1 MPTFSGKNRILSLVR
16 KICQAASY
24 FALLV
29 LISAALNSCAG
40 STGKKPS
47 ADATSSAVSTVENEA
62 VSEEIPQNLPDVEL
76 SPDLMYKL
84 LLSDLARQRSYN
96 KVALDAL
103 VDAAIETRDPRL
115 AAQATRQA
123 VISSQFSTA
132 IQMARLW
139 QELAP
144 DNIDVYQTLGNLL
157 VVENQPEQALQYYS
171 KALSLTDEKNRGQIL
186 KQIGNTLIRYTSKEQ
201 ALELIDTLAQ
211 QYPRSADVA
220 LAHANV
226 SSSLKK
232 YDTTATALDRALALE
247 PENIDAAVFKF
258 SLLVLQKKDSEADQ
272 FANEFLKK
280 YPKSLE
286 LRNLLARHYLES
298 NDLEAAEREYLIIYQ
313 QDDTSIIALMS
324 LALIRMDSK
333 KYDDAKNYLEKVLQL
348 QSNSDL
354 ARLYLGDI
362 ASLQKRYDE
371 AIQWYSSITDTE
383 QLFAARLRLV
393 DVYLQRDGADAALRE
408 LEAIHA
414 ESSSQQIDIILLKNE
429 LLTKNGRIDEA
440 LQLINDALADNPD
453 NIELLYARAMIAAQK
468 KDVAGLEKD
477 LLRVLEIKP
486 GHVQALNAYGFTLA
500 DLTDRYKE
508 AYSLISAA
516 HQQKPNDPFIL
527 DSMGW
532 VEYRLGNLDVAEGYL
547 RKALSKRN
555 DPEIA
560 YHLSEV
566 LLAAGKKSEAKK
578 VWLKAKKD
586 FPDDEKLNAISEKM
600 KGI

>member
-1 MPTFSGKNRILSLVR
+1 MSLVR

-40 STGKKPS
+40 STGKKSS
-47 ADATSSAVSTVENEA
+47 ADATSSAISTVENEA
-62 VSEEIPQNLPDVEL
+62 VPEEIPQNLPDVDL

-171 KALSLTDEKNRGQIL
+171 KALSLTDEKNRGQLL

-429 LLTKNGRIDEA
+429 LLTKSGRIDEA

-532 VEYRLGNLDVAEGYL
+532 VEYRLGNLDVAEDYL

-566 LLAAGKKSEAKK
+566 LLAAGKKREAKK

>member
-1 MPTFSGKNRILSLVR
+1 MSLVR

-47 ADATSSAVSTVENEA
+47 ADATSSAVSSVENEA

-171 KALSLTDEKNRGQIL
+171 KALSLTDEKNRGQLL

>member
-1 MPTFSGKNRILSLVR
+1 MSLVR

-566 LLAAGKKSEAKK
+566 LLAAGKKREAKK